1 MARRRTMRFSELHSA
16 IGEFLAYDPFGEFLF
31 AGFCILVAS
40 SVAAIFHFGWEHHP
54 APTIATLLVLAAF
67 IVEGMAQIVRAH
79 RGEKIRWLSI
89 GGFGTV
95 FTVVF
100 AFWLL
105 GVLGI

>member
-1 MARRRTMRFSELHSA
+1 MPFSEFHSA

-40 SVAAIFHFGWEHHP
+40 SVAGIFHFGWEHHP
-54 APTIATLLVLAAF
+54 VATIATLLVLTGL
-67 IVEGMAQIVRAH
+67 IVEGLAQIVRAH
-79 RGEKIRWLSI
+79 RGEKIRWFSV

-95 FTVVF
+95 FTAVF
-100 AFWLL
+100 AFWLI